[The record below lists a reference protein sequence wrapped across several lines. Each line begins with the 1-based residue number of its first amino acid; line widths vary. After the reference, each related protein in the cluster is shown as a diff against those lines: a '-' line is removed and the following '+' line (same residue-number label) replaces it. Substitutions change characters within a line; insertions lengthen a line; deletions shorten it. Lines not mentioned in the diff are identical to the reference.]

1 MDEIASSPDQ
11 VRSSVYCF
19 PCMVLICAAGSRWTK
34 WPATTCEW
42 SSKSL
47 LMCTCALTPSTA
59 NECGRSAQDRSVARY
74 LTRSSI
80 RFPLFCWSRV
90 ECVREVEFG
99 FREACSSHRWLSIG
113 LAAGCRAREGECHAE
128 SSWKDG
134 SIWTKCST
142 PTVPPT
148 PIGGD
153 LTVSIRLL
161 YPQGRLYRPSTT
173 QRSMSPSK
181 GVLFYGPPVLV
192 RPCLPRPSRTSAMRT
207 LRWVVSISH
216 MFTSRCWLS
225 AGSWTP
231 HDVVQWI
238 RSKCPRSFRL
248 SSCCSSLR
256 HVSWFT
262 RWHHVLLGMMHLLYI
277 LGCLL
282 LLGGFILHLTF
293 DQLVARSE
301 PRCELWNGAISDRS
315 YPISYVIIIWSYTTT
330 GDVFCIFFL
339 RTKGD
344 P

>member
-1 MDEIASSPDQ
+1 MGGAQVCVGKQVSKAGQICPHVLHILSCVLCRRTVWSSPTQ
-11 VRSSVYCF
+11 CHSEEH
-19 PCMVLICAAGSRWTK
+19 G
-34 WPATTCEW
+34 ATQYFIRE
-42 SSKSL
+42 
-47 LMCTCALTPSTA
+47 
-59 NECGRSAQDRSVARY
+59 GRSAVPQQCLQRRLEAIWQFLSDCY
-74 LTRSSI
+74 I
-80 RFPLFCWSRV
+80 HYFPRILR
-90 ECVREVEFG
+90 
-99 FREACSSHRWLSIG
+99 
-113 LAAGCRAREGECHAE
+113 
-128 SSWKDG
+128 
-134 SIWTKCST
+134 
-142 PTVPPT
+142 
-148 PIGGD
+148 
-153 LTVSIRLL
+153 
-161 YPQGRLYRPSTT
+161 QGHLYRPSAT

-225 AGSWTP
+225 AGSWAP

-248 SSCCSSLR
+248 SPCCRSLR

-262 RWHHVLLGMMHLLYI
+262 WWHHVLLGMMHLLYI

-344 P
+344 S